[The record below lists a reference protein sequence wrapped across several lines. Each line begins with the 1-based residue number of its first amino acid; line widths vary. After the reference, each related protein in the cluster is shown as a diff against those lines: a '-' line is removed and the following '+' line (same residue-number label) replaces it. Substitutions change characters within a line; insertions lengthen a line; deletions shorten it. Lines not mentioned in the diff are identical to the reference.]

1 MNHYHEEISKKS
13 LSYYIT
19 GFMTLI
25 FALLIL
31 FPILYCFSVSFMK
44 ESDINSYPPKWIS
57 HFFYLGNYIKVLG
70 GSLLGRYIFNS
81 IVLALFATLAR
92 ILTACTAAFAFSFL
106 QFPLKKFFFFF
117 ILAAMVIPGD
127 ALIVTNYLTVT
138 SAGLMDT
145 YLGVMIVY
153 FNDVMYMFMLRQFM
167 KSIPSDF
174 RDAAVMDGCGNF
186 RFFTSIIMPI
196 CQPVTVS
203 VFISSFVGLWNA
215 YVWPLLITNA
225 PEMRTIQV
233 GITMLSNDECTVFG
247 PTMAGSIIVLI
258 PAIIIFIIFKEKIIS
273 GVTAGSI
280 KG

>member
-19 GFMTLI
+19 GLMTLI

-44 ESDINSYPPKWIS
+44 ESDINSYPPKWFSQII
-57 HFFYLGNYIKVLG
+57 YLGNYIKVLG
-70 GSLLGRYIFNS
+70 GTLLGRYIFNS

-138 SAGLMDT
+138 SVGLMDT

-153 FNDVMYMFMLRQFM
+153 FTDAMYMFMLRQFM
-167 KSIPSDF
+167 KSIPPDF

-186 RFFTSIIMPI
+186 RFFVSIIMPI

-233 GITMLSNDECTVFG
+233 GITMLSTNESTAFG

-258 PAIIIFIIFKEKIIS
+258 PAIIIFVIFKERIIS